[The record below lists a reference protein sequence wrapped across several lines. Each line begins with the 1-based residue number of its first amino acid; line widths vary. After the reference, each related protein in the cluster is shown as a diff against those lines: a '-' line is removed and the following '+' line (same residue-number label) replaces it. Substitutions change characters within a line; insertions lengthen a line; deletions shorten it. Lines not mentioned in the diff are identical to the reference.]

1 MCGFRVGQ
9 WSECMLFLLF
19 LLLLAQSLPLHCLVM
34 PLYLDLSCR
43 KVWLSLCLLQLLLQ
57 CLIHSVRWLHLCSI
71 FLPQKRHTPDSCM
84 LW

>member
-9 WSECMLFLLF
+9 WSVCMLFLLF

-43 KVWLSLCLLQLLLQ
+43 IVWLSLCLLQLLLQ
-57 CLIHSVRWLHLCSI
+57 RLIHSVRCLHLWSI
-71 FLPQKRHTPDSCM
+71 LLPKKRQSPEGCM